1 MGSPLVQHL
10 LPLLYSL
17 NSLCYYINYFIYYF
31 IFIMD
36 IILVF
41 IIRELWFKRF
51 LKVLHGCCWR
61 ICNCF
66 LAFIFLQKV
75 PCDVGLCLIQ
85 PWDSFCCKRYFI
97 GRYYYRNYLWN
108 HECFVED
115 LFLGGQWSIIL
126 GYRRLSVKS
135 LQVLLLVFI

>member
-85 PWDSFCCKRYFI
+85 PFIIRNRIILLFDIFIKRICKIIYRIFSFIFEI
-97 GRYYYRNYLWN
+97 S
-108 HECFVED
+108 
-115 LFLGGQWSIIL
+115 GQWNKKA
-126 GYRRLSVKS
+126 RNLSYS
-135 LQVLLLVFI
+135 FTYHSSS